1 MILIW
6 LFLVLLSGISWTI
19 VYVECVRLGIR
30 DRICSMPFWALVL
43 NVSWETLYLALDI
56 LNKHKSPEIVI
67 NIVVVACWILLDC
80 GILYT
85 YFRFGKEYFPKEYL
99 GLFYVWSLFCLIVSF
114 ALQILFVIQFY
125 PGKVYSAYLQNLFM
139 SVAFIVMLAQMG
151 SSRGQSKI
159 IAYGKLI
166 GTLAIT
172 ILSGLLSKGFMQ
184 IQSIE
189 FIVSPTGL
197 IDIKHLQNFN
207 QFILVV
213 GTFILIFDIM
223 YVVMLTNVQ
232 AKEKASLKHK
242 ITTTG

>member
-1 MILIW
+1 
-6 LFLVLLSGISWTI
+6 
-19 VYVECVRLGIR
+19 
-30 DRICSMPFWALVL
+30 
-43 NVSWETLYLALDI
+43 
-56 LNKHKSPEIVI
+56 
-67 NIVVVACWILLDC
+67 
-80 GILYT
+80 
-85 YFRFGKEYFPKEYL
+85 
-99 GLFYVWSLFCLIVSF
+99 
-114 ALQILFVIQFY
+114 
-125 PGKVYSAYLQNLFM
+125 M